1 MLRRAAGLIL
11 MVAAA
16 APLAYGVRLLG
27 DDLIRGGVILVVSL
41 AGVGAALPAVIGSK
55 IVVVDWLRLLA
66 IGLSIVVLAAMLAVW
81 YFLDQVAAPDLER
94 RLARGPAAV
103 LEDPA
108 EMRGRLEAFRSLAE
122 RLLWLSGAV
131 LICGC
136 SIATLR
142 GARAA
147 MSGAGDV
154 MPESQVE

>member
-1 MLRRAAGLIL
+1 MIL

-27 DDLIRGGVILVVSL
+27 DDPIRGGAILVVSL

-94 RLARGPAAV
+94 LLARGAAAAFA
-103 LEDPA
+103 DTA
-108 EMRGRLEAFRSLAE
+108 ELRGRLEAYRSLAE

-136 SIATLR
+136 SIVTLP

-147 MSGAGDV
+147 KSAGGDLI
-154 MPESQVE
+154 PESQGE

>member
-1 MLRRAAGLIL
+1 MIL
-11 MVAAA
+11 MLAAA

-27 DDLIRGGVILVVSL
+27 DDPIRGGAILVVSL

-66 IGLSIVVLAAMLAVW
+66 IGLSVVVLSAMLAVW

-94 RLARGPAAV
+94 LLARGGAA

-108 EMRGRLEAFRSLAE
+108 ELRGRLAAFRSLAE

-136 SIATLR
+136 SIATLP

-147 MSGAGDV
+147 AKSIDADTAPQSQGD
-154 MPESQVE
+154 